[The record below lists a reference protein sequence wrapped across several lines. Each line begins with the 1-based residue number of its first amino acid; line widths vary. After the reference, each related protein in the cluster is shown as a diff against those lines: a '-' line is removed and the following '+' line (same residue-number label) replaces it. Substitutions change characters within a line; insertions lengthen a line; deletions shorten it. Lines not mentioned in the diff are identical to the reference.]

1 MIIKVKNDRKIY
13 FPQFY
18 LSGEVL
24 NVCSIDKYLGHFCTD
39 DLSDDKDIAR
49 QCCKLYAQGNTFVRK
64 VHMCTPEVTVN
75 LFRSYCTP
83 LYTVHL

>member
-1 MIIKVKNDRKIY
+1 MIIKVKNYRKLC

-24 NVCSIDKYLGHFCTD
+24 NVCSVAKYLGHFCTD

-49 QCCKLYAQGNTFVRK
+49 GQG
-64 VHMCTPEVTVN
+64 
-75 LFRSYCTP
+75 
-83 LYTVHL
+83 